1 MRSASKIVLDVFLG
15 FSFFI
20 FGTAEEKST
29 NSITESKREGKK
41 EKEAETVENKMWD
54 LNLNVIGLLGR
65 SMYGEKRPK

>member
-1 MRSASKIVLDVFLG
+1 LDVFLG

-65 SMYGEKRPK
+65 SMYGEKGPK